1 MSFRPVSVVQLR
13 DWLHDGQEI
22 AIIDVSE
29 GGAFADAHILV
40 ASNVPPAQIEIA
52 LPALVPRRTTRLVIT
67 SSDGTETR
75 SVANLLAS
83 SGYSQV
89 FVLDGGNMAWKA
101 AGYRLFSGSNIVS
114 KAFGELVEAECHT
127 PHIEAEEL
135 SQWLN
140 SKKDFY
146 LFDSRPLAE
155 FRTVSLPGGT
165 DCPGAELVYR
175 VSEAATNPNLPIVV
189 NCAGRTRSIIGAQS
203 LREAGFP
210 NPIFALKNGTM
221 GWQISGFAVEKGKSN
236 ILPEPVSDGLLLA
249 IERAREVAVRHN
261 IRFVS
266 FDEVQTLC
274 SDTARTTYLFDVRQP
289 DVYARG
295 HVAGS
300 SNAPG
305 GQLVQATDMFVAV
318 RNARL
323 VLIDDHCVQSVMTA
337 HWLSRMGWDVCVLND
352 ASIQMTETGL
362 ESGVSL
368 KPPHPDV
375 KTVNVPMLMKLLE
388 TDGCDVIDVG
398 ESYWYRQGRIPKSW
412 YSKRAELRRALQ
424 RFAVDRPLVF
434 VCTHGA
440 TSPFAAS
447 DAVDLGFSDV
457 AILQGGRTAWRQQGN
472 EVETIDMDDD
482 NYLLSATDDMWYPP
496 WSRKDG
502 VREAMIEYLTWEVG
516 LTELVAEETYLSF
529 QM

>member
-1 MSFRPVSVVQLR
+1 MSSRPVSVVQLR
-13 DWLHDGQEI
+13 EWLHDGQEI

-29 GGAFADAHILV
+29 GGPFADAHILV
-40 ASNVPPAQIEIA
+40 ASNVPPAQIEVS
-52 LPALVPRRTTRLVIT
+52 LPALVPRRATRLVIT
-67 SSDGTETR
+67 SSDGSDTR
-75 SVANLLAS
+75 NIANLLAS

-89 FVLDGGNMAWKA
+89 FVLDGGNMAWNA

-114 KAFGELVEAECHT
+114 KAFGELVEKECDT

-140 SKKDFY
+140 NKKDFY

-175 VSEAATNPNLPIVV
+175 VSGAVNNPNLPIVV

-210 NPIFALKNGTM
+210 NPVFALKNGTM
-221 GWQISGFAVEKGKSN
+221 GWQIAGYTVETGKSN
-236 ILPEPVSDGLLLA
+236 VLPEPASEGLSLA
-249 IERAREVAVRHN
+249 IERAREVAARHN

-266 FDEVQTLC
+266 FEEAQALC
-274 SDTARTTYLFDVRQP
+274 SDSDRTTYLFDVRQP

-300 SNAPG
+300 INAPG

-323 VLIDDHCVQSVMTA
+323 VLVDDHCVQSVMTA
-337 HWLSRMGWDVCVLND
+337 HWLSRMGWDVYVLHD
-352 ASIQMTETGL
+352 AGVHMTETGL
-362 ESGVSL
+362 ELGASL
-368 KPPHPDV
+368 RHPHSDV
-375 KTVNVPMLMKLLE
+375 RTVNVRKLHELME
-388 TDGCDVIDVG
+388 IGECDVIDVG

-412 YSKRAELRRALQ
+412 YSKRASLQQALQ
-424 RFAVDRPLVF
+424 RFAVDRPLIF

-447 DAVDLGFSDV
+447 DAIDFGFSDV
-457 AILQGGRTAWRQQGN
+457 SVLEGGRTAWRQQGN
-472 EVETIDMDDD
+472 TVETIDMDDD
-482 NYLLSATDDMWYPP
+482 NFLLSATDDMWYPP

-529 QM
+529 EI